1 MKVHPASSCP
11 EMKPRFQPDIDPSLS
26 NSPPATLV
34 DPEAYDASEQQ
45 FAASLADES
54 RPKFV
59 VEEADSGSTTESAP
73 PSSEGDEVDAGS
85 PPETVASAPRIQED
99 ATAGPDP
106 EAWRQEVAA
115 RVNRYRTRRHTRT
128 PRYPSLQLKF
138 ESGDASWDI
147 QPGASEPAAKASAN
161 RLAVAMQDTA
171 PVPVAQPG
179 PAVSSA
185 PLSILP
191 ETDTGAK
198 VLEFPRL
205 SSFPTPVPV
214 EELAEPVFDRPRIME
229 VPEVLPPPPA
239 LGGMLI
245 EPEEKPAAERR
256 RGFELPLRAAPMGRR
271 LLASAIDTFLV
282 VLAFALFSYTFFR
295 ITATIP
301 PLRQAAGVSAAVI
314 AAFWAAYQYLLLVY
328 AGTTPGLRLA
338 KLQLSRFDG
347 NAVPRK
353 LRRWRVL
360 ASILSGLSLALG
372 YAWCFLDEDELC
384 WHDRITRTYMAPITP
399 K

>member
-1 MKVHPASSCP
+1 MR
-11 EMKPRFQPDIDPSLS
+11 PRFQPDLDPSLS

-45 FAASLADES
+45 FAASLEEEP

-59 VEEADSGSTTESAP
+59 VAEAESGNVTASTP
-73 PSSEGDEVDAGS
+73 PSEGDELDAGS
-85 PPETVASAPRIQED
+85 PREIVASSPPIPADAP
-99 ATAGPDP
+99 AGPDAD
-106 EAWRQEVAA
+106 AWRQELAA

-138 ESGDASWDI
+138 ESTEPSWDA
-147 QPGASEPAAKASAN
+147 QPGTGQPLVNAGAN

-171 PVPVAQPG
+171 PVPAAQPG
-179 PAVSSA
+179 PAVPSA

-205 SSFPTPVPV
+205 SSFPASVPI

-239 LGGMLI
+239 LGGILI
-245 EPEEKPAAERR
+245 EPAEEPAAERR
-256 RGFELPLRAAPMGRR
+256 PGFELPLRAAPMSRR
-271 LLASAIDTFLV
+271 LLASAIDAFLV
-282 VLAFALFSYTFFR
+282 VLAFVVFAYIFFR
-295 ITATIP
+295 ITATVP
-301 PLRQAAGVSAAVI
+301 PWRQAAGASAALI
-314 AAFWAAYQYLLLVY
+314 AVFWGAYQYLLLIY

-347 NAVPRK
+347 STVPRK

-360 ASILSGLSLALG
+360 ASVLAGLSLALG

-384 WHDRITRTYMAPITP
+384 WHDRITRTYMAPRAS

>member
-1 MKVHPASSCP
+1 
-11 EMKPRFQPDIDPSLS
+11 MKPRFQPDLDPSLS
-26 NSPPATLV
+26 DSPPATLV

-45 FAASLADES
+45 FAASLEDEP

-59 VEEADSGSTTESAP
+59 VEAAGPGNPTASAVAAEAAAERPTETAAS
-73 PSSEGDEVDAGS
+73 S
-85 PPETVASAPRIQED
+85 PPIEAD

-106 EAWRQEVAA
+106 DAWRQEVAA
-115 RVNRYRTRRHTRT
+115 RVTRYRTRRHPRS

-138 ESGDASWDI
+138 ESTEPSWDP
-147 QPGASEPAAKASAN
+147 QPGTSQPPVNAGAN
-161 RLAVAMQDTA
+161 RLAVATQYPA
-171 PVPVAQPG
+171 PVPLSAAQPA
-179 PAVSSA
+179 PALPSI

-191 ETDTGAK
+191 EADTGAK

-205 SSFPTPVPV
+205 PSFPPPVSV
-214 EELAEPVFDRPRIME
+214 DELAGPVFDRPRIME

-245 EPEEKPAAERR
+245 EREEEPAAERR
-256 RGFELPLRAAPMGRR
+256 PGFELPLRAAPMGRR
-271 LLASAIDTFLV
+271 LLASAIDAFLV
-282 VLAFALFSYTFFR
+282 VLAFTVFAYIFFR

-301 PLRQAAGVSAAVI
+301 TLRQAAGVSSALI
-314 AAFWAAYQYLLLVY
+314 AAFWAGYQYLLLVY

-347 NAVPRK
+347 DAVPRK

-360 ASILSGLSLALG
+360 ASILSGMSLALG

-384 WHDRITRTYMAPITP
+384 WHDRITRTYMAPTTQ